1 MKSISSRLFPLS
13 LLASL
18 LAASACERP
27 AAQATKT
34 AEVGPATTPTTVTA
48 GPPEPT
54 KQADTVTPAKR
65 AAAGSRA
72 ATVPTAK
79 AARATPSPRTDGF
92 KPVVGQPG
100 KDVVWVPTPQ
110 PVVDKMLEMANLT
123 RNDIHFDLGSGDGR
137 MVITAAKR
145 GAKSTGVEYN
155 PDMVALSKR
164 LADQEGVGAKAK
176 FVQGDI
182 FKTDFS
188 SATVVTLFLLSDL
201 NLKLRPTLLD
211 MKPGT
216 RVVSNTFTMG
226 DWQPDQT
233 QRVTDKDGCT
243 AYCTAH
249 LWIVP
254 AKVGGKWRLP
264 DGELQLTQ
272 SFQRVSGTLGSD
284 QVEGNLR
291 GDQIAFVAGKARYTG
306 RVNGNTVTGRVT
318 NGSSTRPFTA
328 TRVGL

>member
-1 MKSISSRLFPLS
+1 LAVSVVFSLLVAGACDQSSDVPAKTPEANQATAALAPVGAGAGEAPQFSDTAKPGTVARSGSRNPTVSSRPRLPG
-13 LLASL
+13 
-18 LAASACERP
+18 
-27 AAQATKT
+27 KT
-34 AEVGPATTPTTVTA
+34 ET
-48 GPPEPT
+48 
-54 KQADTVTPAKR
+54 
-65 AAAGSRA
+65 
-72 ATVPTAK
+72 
-79 AARATPSPRTDGF
+79 F
-92 KPVVGQPG
+92 KPVVGQAG

-110 PVVDKMLEMANLT
+110 PLVDKMFEMANLT

-137 MVITAAKR
+137 TVITAAKR
-145 GAKSTGVEYN
+145 GANSTGVEYN

-164 LADQEGVGAKAK
+164 LAQQEGVGGSAK
-176 FVQGDI
+176 FVEGDI

-188 SATVVTLFLLSDL
+188 NATVVTLFLLSDL
-201 NLKLRPTLLD
+201 NLKLRPTLLN

-226 DWQPDQT
+226 DWKPDQT
-233 QRVTDKDGCT
+233 QAITEKDGCN

-272 SFQRVSGTLGSD
+272 SFQQVSGTLGSTP
-284 QVEGNLR
+284 VEGSLR
-291 GDQIAFVAGKARYTG
+291 GDQITFVAGNAQYTG

-318 NGSSTRPFTA
+318 TGSSTRPFTA
-328 TRVGL
+328 TRIGS

>member
-1 MKSISSRLFPLS
+1 MHRGHLRPATLS
-13 LLASL
+13 LIVAVFS
-18 LAASACERP
+18 ASACGESGDQAAEP
-27 AAQATKT
+27 AEGGTSSSPQLLAEAPAQA
-34 AEVGPATTPTTVTA
+34 P
-48 GPPEPT
+48 
-54 KQADTVTPAKR
+54 QLADT
-65 AAAGSRA
+65 AGSRNA
-72 ATVPTAK
+72 ASTGGRAPAVRGSRPTLPGK
-79 AARATPSPRTDGF
+79 TETF
-92 KPVVGQPG
+92 KPVVGQAG

-110 PVVDKMLEMANLT
+110 PLVDKMLEMANLT

-137 MVITAAKR
+137 TVITAAKR
-145 GAKSTGVEYN
+145 GANSTGVEYN

-164 LADQEGVGAKAK
+164 LAQQEGVGAKAK
-176 FVQGDI
+176 FVEGDI
-182 FKTDFS
+182 FKTDFRH
-188 SATVVTLFLLSDL
+188 ATVVTLFLLSDL

-226 DWQPDQT
+226 EWKPDQT
-233 QRVTDKDGCT
+233 QSITEKDGCS

-272 SFQRVSGTLGSD
+272 SFQHVSGTLGSSAV
-284 QVEGNLR
+284 QGTLR
-291 GDQIAFVAGKARYTG
+291 GDQITFVAGNAQYTG

-318 NGSSTRPFTA
+318 TGSSTRPFTA
-328 TRVGL
+328 TRVGA

>member
-1 MKSISSRLFPLS
+1 MESMLPRPLAVS
-13 LLASL
+13 LLFSL
-18 LAASACERP
+18 VVAAACDQSP
-27 AAQATKT
+27 DTAKT
-34 AEVGPATTPTTVTA
+34 AEASQAATLAPAGGAAAEAP
-48 GPPEPT
+48 
-54 KQADTVTPAKR
+54 QFADTATSSGAPS
-65 AAAGSRA
+65 AGSRA
-72 ATVPTAK
+72 PAVRASRPALPAK
-79 AARATPSPRTDGF
+79 TDAF
-92 KPVVGQPG
+92 KPVVGQAG

-110 PVVDKMLEMANLT
+110 PLVDKMLEMANLT

-137 MVITAAKR
+137 TVITAAKR
-145 GAKSTGVEYN
+145 GANSMGVEYN

-164 LADQEGVGAKAK
+164 LAQQEGVGSTAK
-176 FVQGDI
+176 FVEGDI
-182 FKTDFS
+182 FKTNFRH
-188 SATVVTLFLLSDL
+188 ATVVTLFLLSDL

-226 DWQPDQT
+226 EWKADQT
-233 QRVTDKDGCT
+233 ESITEKDGCN
-243 AYCTAH
+243 AYCTAY

-272 SFQRVSGTLGSD
+272 SFQQVSGTLGASPV
-284 QVEGNLR
+284 QGSLR
-291 GDQIAFVAGKARYTG
+291 GDQITFVAGNAQYTG

-328 TRVGL
+328 TRIGS

>member
-1 MKSISSRLFPLS
+1 MHRGHLRAATLGLLVSILSVAGCGSGDEATESAESAPGSSGQ
-13 LLASL
+13 LLAE
-18 LAASACERP
+18 AP
-27 AAQATKT
+27 DQA
-34 AEVGPATTPTTVTA
+34 P
-48 GPPEPT
+48 
-54 KQADTVTPAKR
+54 QLADT
-65 AAAGSRA
+65 AGSRTA
-72 ATVPTAK
+72 ATTGARPPGVSATRPRVPGKTEAY
-79 AARATPSPRTDGF
+79 
-92 KPVVGQPG
+92 KPVVGQAG

-110 PVVDKMLEMANLT
+110 PLVDKMLEMANLT

-137 MVITAAKR
+137 TVITAAKR
-145 GAKSTGVEYN
+145 GANSTGVEYN

-164 LADQEGVGAKAK
+164 LAQQEGVGSTAK
-176 FVQGDI
+176 FVEGDI
-182 FKTDFS
+182 FKTDFRH
-188 SATVVTLFLLSDL
+188 ATVVTLFLLSDL

-226 DWQPDQT
+226 EWKPDQT
-233 QRVTDKDGCT
+233 QAVTEKDGCT

-272 SFQRVSGTLGSD
+272 TFQELTGTLGASPV
-284 QVEGNLR
+284 QGSLR
-291 GDQIAFVAGKARYTG
+291 GDQITFVAGNAQYTG

-318 NGSSTRPFTA
+318 TGSSTRPFTA
-328 TRVGL
+328 TRIGS

>member
-1 MKSISSRLFPLS
+1 MLPRPLAVS
-13 LLASL
+13 LLFSL
-18 LAASACERP
+18 
-27 AAQATKT
+27 
-34 AEVGPATTPTTVTA
+34 VV
-48 GPPEPT
+48 
-54 KQADTVTPAKR
+54 
-65 AAAGSRA
+65 AAACDQSPDQAAKTPEASQA
-72 ATVPTAK
+72 ATVAPGGLGAAEAPQLADTANSSRVAGAGPRAPAVRGAGPRVSSK
-79 AARATPSPRTDGF
+79 AETF
-92 KPVVGQPG
+92 KPVVGQAG

-110 PVVDKMLEMANLT
+110 PLVDKMFEMANLT

-137 MVITAAKR
+137 TVITAAKR
-145 GAKSTGVEYN
+145 GANSTGVEYN

-164 LADQEGVGAKAK
+164 LAQQEGVGSTAK
-176 FVQGDI
+176 FVEGDI
-182 FKTDFS
+182 FKTDFKH
-188 SATVVTLFLLSDL
+188 ATVVTLFLLSDL

-226 DWQPDQT
+226 DWKPDQT
-233 QRVTDKDGCT
+233 QAITEKDGCN

-272 SFQRVSGTLGSD
+272 SFQQISGTLGASPV
-284 QVEGNLR
+284 QGSLR
-291 GDQIAFVAGKARYTG
+291 GDQITFVAGNAQYTG

-328 TRVGL
+328 TRIGS